1 MANRKRTRGSHFRKG
16 RAPGKSFWIR
26 TPPTSLTQQASASGV
41 FSDLILTEDDFAD
54 PNLELNDT
62 KKGAPV
68 VERMIVK
75 LGYSQVVD
83 ADYFNPADFAQV
95 TMLVEGMLFSQSD
108 QFVVIVDS
116 TTTFDTTL
124 RNQRI
129 MGYGVM
135 PWSQMNDARQTRIH
149 ISTEITFEPRSRIAL
164 REKALGVAI
173 RTNMNLANDAI
184 LATSNFFQSTIL
196 LRVP

>member
-1 MANRKRTRGSHFRKG
+1 MARKSPTRRNHFRKG

-54 PNLELNDT
+54 PNLALNDT

-68 VERMIVK
+68 VERLIVK
-75 LGYSQVVD
+75 LGYSQIVD

-95 TMLVEGMLFSQSD
+95 TMLVEGMVYTQSD
-108 QFVVIVDS
+108 QFITIVDS
-116 TTTFDTTL
+116 TTTFGTTL
-124 RNQRI
+124 NNQRI
-129 MGYGVM
+129 LGYGVC
-135 PWSQMNDARQTRIH
+135 PWSKMEDARQTRIH
-149 ISTEITFEPRSRIAL
+149 ISTEITFEPKSRVML
-164 REKALGVAI
+164 REKAIGVAL